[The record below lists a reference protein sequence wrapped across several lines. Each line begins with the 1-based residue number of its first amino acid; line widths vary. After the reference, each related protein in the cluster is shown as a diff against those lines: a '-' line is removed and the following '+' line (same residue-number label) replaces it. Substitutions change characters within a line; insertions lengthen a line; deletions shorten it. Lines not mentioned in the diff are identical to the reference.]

1 MSIEEIIEGFLLP
14 IDAIVF
20 SNLYGEVV
28 GCKSGESEMAVSD
41 ADIAGMEEGELRE
54 LIARAQKA
62 LDRIVAKR
70 ARRTLKEAKRLAA
83 EVGFEATFVKP
94 GRGDGRRRRKAGEA
108 QPAAPSA
115 RAKVAPKYRN
125 PDNPAET
132 WTGRGRQPRW
142 VQAALAARRTLSDLA
157 IA

>member
-1 MSIEEIIEGFLLP
+1 MDIR
-14 IDAIVF
+14 
-20 SNLYGEVV
+20 
-28 GCKSGESEMAVSD
+28 D
-41 ADIAGMEEGELRE
+41 ADIENMDESELRE
-54 LIARAQKA
+54 LIDRAQKA

-94 GRGDGRRRRKAGEA
+94 AKGDGRRRRKADETK
-108 QPAAPSA
+108 AAEPST

-142 VQAALAARRTLSDLA
+142 VQAALSGGRSLGEFA
-157 IA
+157 IPAEGGTSERVGEG